1 MEVRVA
7 EPAEMEGPA
16 DALPVDWPV
25 AGAGLLI
32 TMPEEFA
39 DDAVHL
45 LEDRQTESDDNHD
58 VGGDRAQ
65 HVADEGESSPR
76 DRSIARQEE
85 SFLASFST
93 IGRSDEVD
101 GFRSERGMPK

>member
-1 MEVRVA
+1 MEVWNA
-7 EPAEMEGPA
+7 EAAEMEGPA
-16 DALPVDWPV
+16 DTLPVDWPV
-25 AGAGLLI
+25 ASAGLLI
-32 TMPEEFA
+32 AMPEELV
-39 DDAVHL
+39 DRTVHL
-45 LEDRQTESDDNHD
+45 LENRRAQSDDHHD

-93 IGRSDEVD
+93 IGRSDEAD